1 MEEYNHPHT
10 SKQEEYKHP
19 QVPQKMFTPAFHPND
34 IIWTQLDQKEILVP
48 PKAQPQAILESKPIK
63 DQRVTLYDRL
73 SEYMLDDMDVVMDY
87 LEENGSPVVSY
98 VSGRVGDI
106 MHEVNT
112 NMEEHPG
119 EL

>member
-1 MEEYNHPHT
+1 MQEPPFIRRMQMEEY
-10 SKQEEYKHP
+10 KQPEA
-19 QVPQKMFTPAFHPND
+19 PQKMFTPAFNPNN
-34 IIWTQLDQKEILVP
+34 IIWTQLDKKEIVKP
-48 PKAQPQAILESKPIK
+48 QEAQPQAILESKPIK
-63 DQRVTLYDRL
+63 DQRVTLYDKL
-73 SEYMLDDMDVVMDY
+73 SEFMHDDMDLVMDY

-98 VSGRVGDI
+98 MSGQVEDI